1 MAVDNNFERLEEKL
15 NNLIEILTQLRR
27 EKDELEKGIAALQRE
42 NEDLKDAGVHQR
54 EEHTRLQE
62 ENTRLQEV
70 EREHGEVLQNKDE
83 VKGRIENIL
92 AKLDEVEL

>member
-27 EKDELEKGIAALQRE
+27 EKNELEKGIAALQRE
-42 NEDLKDAGVHQR
+42 NEDLVDAGARQR
-54 EEHTRLQE
+54 EEHTRMQE
-62 ENTRLQEV
+62 ENTRLRVV
-70 EREHGEVLQNKDE
+70 EREHGEVLQNRDE